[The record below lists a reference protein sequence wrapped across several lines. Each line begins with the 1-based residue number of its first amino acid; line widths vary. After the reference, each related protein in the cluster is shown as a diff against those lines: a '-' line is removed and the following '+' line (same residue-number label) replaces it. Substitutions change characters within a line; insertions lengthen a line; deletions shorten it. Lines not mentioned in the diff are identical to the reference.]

1 MTPEEIKNA
10 LAAVE
15 GSPIASE
22 WAKGFSVSI
31 IEQINKGRKL
41 SEKQMFH
48 VKKIVAD
55 NSENAQIEA
64 EKWMT
69 TYHEKYQ
76 ADAEYLAG
84 YYTTTNYFRSLVDAI
99 KAGRTPPRRAFLK
112 MYGNKYAKKILAER
126 EKPPRFDARTHV
138 VGNSKFRTD
147 KVVRGQSLKGGYG
160 YSSPQSWHILN
171 ESTALF
177 AKHGGFIIK
186 VENRVVSAAKG
197 NKIYSI
203 LPVSGKSIIHIEE
216 RFLKKAKR

>member
-15 GSPIASE
+15 SSPIASE

-48 VKKIVAD
+48 VNKIIAD

-84 YYTTTNYFRSLVDAI
+84 YYATTNYFRSIVDAI
-99 KAGRTPPRRAFLK
+99 TAGRTPPRRAFLK

-147 KVVRGQSLKGGYG
+147 KVVRGQPLKAGYFLD
-160 YSSPQSWHILN
+160 QSWHILN
-171 ESTALF
+171 ESKALF
-177 AKHGGFIIK
+177 SKHGGFIVR

>member
-1 MTPEEIKNA
+1 MTPEEIKTA
-10 LAAVE
+10 LSAVQA
-15 GSPIASE
+15 SPIASE

-31 IEQINKGRKL
+31 IEQINNGRKL

-48 VKKIVAD
+48 VNKIIAD

-84 YYTTTNYFRSLVDAI
+84 YYATTNYFRSIVGAI
-99 KAGRTPPRRAFLK
+99 TAGRTPPRRAFLK

-126 EKPPRFDARTHV
+126 EKPPRFDTRTHV
-138 VGNSKFRTD
+138 VGNSKFRYD
-147 KVVRGQSLKGGYG
+147 KVVRQQNPPT
-160 YSSPQSWHILN
+160 YSHSSWTAFH
-171 ESTALF
+171 ESKELF

-186 VENRVVSAAKG
+186 VENHVVSAAKG

-203 LPVSGKSIIHIEE
+203 LPVSGKSIIYIEE

>member
-1 MTPEEIKNA
+1 MTPEEIKTA
-10 LAAVE
+10 LSAVQT
-15 GSPIASE
+15 SPIASE

-48 VKKIVAD
+48 VNKIIAD
-55 NSENAQIEA
+55 NSESAQIEA

-69 TYHEKYQ
+69 TYQEKYQ

-84 YYTTTNYFRSLVDAI
+84 YYTTTNYFRSIVDAI

-147 KVVRGQSLKGGYG
+147 KVVRATVPSV
-160 YSSPQSWHILN
+160 QSWKILN
-171 ESTALF
+171 ESKVLF
-177 AKHGGFIIK
+177 SKHGGFIVR